1 MTRTTGM
8 RISGL
13 WRALL
18 IIFSISTAFWGTQAY
33 AQSPGTLLS
42 STPVRNAPSGMQ
54 AWQIR
59 YLSSDDRG
67 RAEEV
72 TGMVIAPT
80 GMPSRMGR
88 PVLAWAHGTW
98 GVVDKCTPSTSSN
111 FFESTPALSAAI
123 ARGYVV
129 VATDYAGLGTP
140 QPHPYLIGGSAARS
154 VLDAVRASRAIPEAG
169 ASSRFAVWG
178 ESQGGHASLWTG
190 QLARQY
196 APDLTLMGVAAA
208 APPTDLIENLTGGTD
223 PSIRAFMTAFTAHS
237 WSQHF
242 GFSLRTLGT
251 KSTGDLIDRLARN
264 NCVALGA
271 KPRIGTMIGVA
282 ILRARLK
289 NVDLGRISPWKD
301 IARDNS
307 PSPRDYGV
315 PFLIAQNDADVIVAP
330 TVTKDFV
337 RKLCR
342 NGARLRYIAIN
353 SGGGHPTS
361 ATDSAT
367 ETLDWVDARFAGAP
381 APSDCRN
388 F

>member
-1 MTRTTGM
+1 M
-8 RISGL
+8 RFFILIAFAITLLVSSVPAVAQ
-13 WRALL
+13 RA
-18 IIFSISTAFWGTQAY
+18 
-33 AQSPGTLLS
+33 GTLVS
-42 STPVRNAPSGMQ
+42 STPMRDAPAGMQ

-59 YLSSDDRG
+59 YASTNDRG
-67 RAEEV
+67 QPEEV
-72 TGMVIAPT
+72 TGVVIAPE
-80 GMPSRMGR
+80 GIPSRMGR

-98 GVVDKCTPSTSSN
+98 GVADKCTPSTSSN
-111 FFESTPALSAAI
+111 FFEATPALTKMV

-129 VATDYAGLGTP
+129 VATDYAGLGTS

-169 ASSRFAVWG
+169 ASNRFAVWG

-190 QLARQY
+190 QLAKQY
-196 APDLTLMGVAAA
+196 APDLTLVGVAAA
-208 APPTDLIENLTGGTD
+208 APPTDLIDNLTGGTD

-242 GFSLRTLGT
+242 GFSLRTLGS

-264 NCVALGA
+264 NCVTLGA
-271 KPRIGTMIGVA
+271 KPRLGTIVGVA
-282 ILRARLK
+282 VLRTRLK

-307 PSPRDYGV
+307 PAARDYGV

-330 TVTKDFV
+330 SVTKDFV

-342 NGARLRYIAIN
+342 TGASLRYISIN
-353 SGGGHPTS
+353 SAGGHPTS
-361 ATDSAT
+361 AADSADV
-367 ETLDWVDARFAGAP
+367 TLNWIDARFAGER
-381 APSDCRN
+381 APSDCGSI
-388 F
+388 

>member
-1 MTRTTGM
+1 M
-8 RISGL
+8 L
-13 WRALL
+13 LCLALL
-18 IIFSISTAFWGTQAY
+18 IASMIATAPVY
-33 AQSPGTLLS
+33 AQSPGMLLS
-42 STPVRNAPSGMQ
+42 STPMRNAPSGMQ
-54 AWQIR
+54 AWKIR
-59 YLSSDDRG
+59 YTSTNDRG
-67 RAEEV
+67 QMEEV
-72 TGMVIAPT
+72 TGVVVSPD

-98 GVVDKCTPSTSSN
+98 GVADKCTPSTSST
-111 FFESTPALSAAI
+111 FFEATPGLNAAI

-169 ASSRFAVWG
+169 ASSQFAVWG

-190 QLARQY
+190 QLAKQY

-208 APPTDLIENLTGGTD
+208 APPTDLIDNLTGGTD

-242 GFSLRTLGT
+242 GVTLRTLGS

-264 NCVALGA
+264 NCVTLGA
-271 KPRIGTMIGVA
+271 KPRIGTMVGVA

-315 PFLIAQNDADVIVAP
+315 PFLIAQNEADVIVAP
-330 TVTKDFV
+330 DVTKQFV

-342 NGARLRYIAIN
+342 NGARLRYVPIISA
-353 SGGGHPTS
+353 GGHPSS
-361 ATDSAT
+361 AADSADV
-367 ETLDWVDARFAGAP
+367 TLSWIDARFAGER
-381 APSDCRN
+381 APSDCGSI
-388 F
+388 